1 MRTVFP
7 DLPGAELVSEEKKA
21 ELLEDALAYVERRA
35 RSAPWIF
42 LFTTIEFGVGTDWIE
57 RNPTVFWFFAILL
70 CLVVVFRVAIQKKI
84 RDPDFASFQTRVRL
98 LLLGM
103 CLTALCW
110 GAFSLATYYEFGD
123 GWLAAFCHVLLVFAA
138 LTTVF
143 AYGPLIKVAIAHCIV
158 LLLPGLVTPLIPGLG
173 LGIFIFVGTIAF
185 WVVFTPLLLRLHREY
200 WMNVL
205 NAMRLDRQTAELE
218 RAIVE
223 AEQASRS
230 KSEFLATVSHE
241 LRTPLSGILG
251 TGSLLL
257 QMPLGSAQREH
268 AATMYRSASRLL
280 RLIDDLLDVSRNE
293 SKRVRIENA
302 PYGPT
307 DLAEEV
313 TRLFAPSAMKKG
325 IVLKHDVA
333 ESLPQLLLGDAGRVR
348 QVLANLVHNAVKF
361 TERGKIVVDIRE
373 EFENDLRWVTFG
385 VTDTGRGISAEQR
398 TKLFQRYSQGEPA
411 GPGNFSGSGLGLAI
425 SMELVEA
432 MGGMLKCDSDLGSGT
447 RFWFRLPLLEAAAD
461 ANVSVL
467 PMPIEASGNHTDAE
481 SAGNGAG
488 SQIDSTSPPSAPEK
502 SSEQPVVLVADD
514 DGVLRK
520 VVRLMLEQIGCQ
532 VHDAKDGIEACRLA
546 SLMHF
551 DLVLMDCQMP
561 NLDGYSSTARIRS
574 SAVRADVPVVAM
586 TANTSDEA
594 RQRCIAVGMNDV
606 LIKPITLDTLFQ
618 TIDVYCEAPKPPKHA
633 GRESTALRTLT
644 PSAIPQV

>member
-1 MRTVFP
+1 MRTTFP

-21 ELLEDALAYVERRA
+21 ELLEDALDFVERRA

-42 LFTTIEFGVGTDWIE
+42 MFTTVEFGVGTDWIE
-57 RNPTVFWFFAILL
+57 RNPTVFWSFAILMT
-70 CLVVVFRVAIQKKI
+70 LVVVFRVAIQKKI
-84 RDPDFASFQTRVRL
+84 RDRDFASFQTRVGL
-98 LLLGM
+98 LLVGM
-103 CLTALCW
+103 CLTAVSW
-110 GAFSLATYYEFGD
+110 GAFSLATYHEFGD

-143 AYGPLIKVAIAHCIV
+143 AYGPLIKVAVVHCIV
-158 LLLPGLVTPLIPGLG
+158 LLLPGLLTPLIPGLG
-173 LGIFIFVGTIAF
+173 LWSFIFIGTIAF
-185 WVVFTPLLLRLHREY
+185 WIVFTPLLFRLHREY

-223 AEQASRS
+223 AEQANRS

-257 QMPLGSAQREH
+257 QMQMGSVQREH

-280 RLIDDLLDVSRNE
+280 RLIDDLLDASRNE
-293 SKRVRIENA
+293 AKRVKIENA
-302 PYGPT
+302 PYSPT

-313 TRLFAPSAMKKG
+313 TRLFAPSAMNKS
-325 IVLKHDVA
+325 VNLEHDVS

-361 TERGKIVVDIRE
+361 TESGQIVLDIRE
-373 EFENDLRWVTFG
+373 EFESDLRWVTFG
-385 VTDTGRGISAEQR
+385 VTDTGRGISATQR
-398 TKLFQRYSQGEPA
+398 SKLFQRYSQGEPA
-411 GPGNFSGSGLGLAI
+411 GPENFSGSGLGLAI

-432 MGGMLKCDSDLGSGT
+432 MGGMLHCESEVGQGT
-447 RFWFRLPLLEAAAD
+447 RFWFRLPLLEATVD
-461 ANVSVL
+461 THVSVL
-467 PMPIEASGNHTDAE
+467 PMPGAADQDEADVAE
-481 SAGNGAG
+481 STGNPAPLPV
-488 SQIDSTSPPSAPEK
+488 SKQSPLTDEEK
-502 SSEQPVVLVADD
+502 SSAQPVVLVADD

-546 SLMHF
+546 SVMHF

-574 SAVRADVPVVAM
+574 NAVRSDVPVVAM
-586 TANTSDEA
+586 TANTSEEA

-606 LIKPITLDTLFQ
+606 LIKPITLDTLTRIVNGYCPAPQ
-618 TIDVYCEAPKPPKHA
+618 IDEHHRGAEHSKP
-633 GRESTALRTLT
+633 SLSVTT
-644 PSAIPQV
+644 